1 MKTTTFGLGGWK
13 KPTPVWAAKLSS
25 YLMLATV
32 ALFVLE
38 GFIVD
43 WSEFI
48 PDPNRLIFESFI
60 NAVEKSLITLGTALR
75 FFGEKDAQPI
85 NENMYGVP
93 HDNG

>member
-13 KPTPVWAAKLSS
+13 KPTPVWAAKLSG
-25 YLMLATV
+25 YLMIATL

-38 GFIVD
+38 GLILD
-43 WSEFI
+43 WSDFI
-48 PDPNRLIFESFI
+48 PEINKIMFESFI
-60 NAVEKSLITLGTALR
+60 NSVEKSLITLGTALR